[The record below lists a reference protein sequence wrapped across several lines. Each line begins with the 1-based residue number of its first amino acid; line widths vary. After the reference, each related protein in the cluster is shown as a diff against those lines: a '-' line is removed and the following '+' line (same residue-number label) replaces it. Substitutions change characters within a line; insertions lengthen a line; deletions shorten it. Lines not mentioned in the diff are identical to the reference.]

1 MSGDRRKS
9 DSRRASDRRSADRRA
24 QNADRRGVEGRRTV
38 DTAKS
43 PAKQEQAAPVP
54 GRAAETVKKILKRLA
69 ILLVVL
75 VTVFTGLI
83 VYFFSNFEYYM
94 NKIAQNIEI
103 ENTKATIDGESLTD
117 RITRASLMLKV
128 TNRLP
133 FAVVL
138 QNLKMNAKI
147 SGYTVA
153 KGVQVMQ
160 RVAVEAGQEKVL
172 QVQFHVDSIMTRR
185 GLQKAIKKNAGSLL
199 KSLLSNIQGKRD
211 AFKENIIGLMA
222 TEGSAEFRLMI
233 GGIEIPFERKFNF
246 SQGS

>member
-1 MSGDRRKS
+1 MPGDRRKS
-9 DSRRASDRRSADRRA
+9 DSRRASDRRGNDRRA
-24 QNADRRGVEGRRTV
+24 QNADRRGTDGRRTV
-38 DTAKS
+38 DS
-43 PAKQEQAAPVP
+43 PKDQAAKEPTPPVSA
-54 GRAAETVKKILKRLA
+54 RAAETMKKMVKRLA

-75 VTVFTGLI
+75 VTLFTGLL

-94 NKIAQNIEI
+94 NKVAQKIEI

-117 RITRASLMLKV
+117 RVTRASLMLKV

-160 RVAVEAGQEKVL
+160 RVEVEAGQEKAL

-185 GLQKAIKKNAGSLL
+185 GLQKGIKKNAGSLL
-199 KSLLSNIQGKRD
+199 KSLVANLQGKKD
-211 AFKENIIGLMA
+211 ALKENIIGLMT
-222 TEGSAEFRLMI
+222 TEGSAEFRLLI